1 MTAPATSDTQVQR
14 RRKKVGLPL
23 PRPQLD
29 GRAPDDGREAGAWL
43 PCSRRLARDR
53 RIEQDLVK
61 LTERVDAL
69 ELRVP
74 ADE

>member
-1 MTAPATSDTQVQR
+1 MTAAKRGPGS
-14 RRKKVGLPL
+14 
-23 PRPQLD
+23 
-29 GRAPDDGREAGAWL
+29 RARAG
-43 PCSRRLARDR
+43 SRRDR